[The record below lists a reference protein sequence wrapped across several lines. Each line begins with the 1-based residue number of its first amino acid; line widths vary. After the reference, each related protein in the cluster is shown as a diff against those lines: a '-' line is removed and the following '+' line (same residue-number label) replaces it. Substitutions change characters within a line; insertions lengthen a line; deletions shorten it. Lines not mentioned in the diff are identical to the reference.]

1 MKPHEIIAAAGALSR
16 GMTRPAYRGQANANW
31 KLHSGALRRFIQE
44 NGDGVL
50 SDLTLLRNF
59 LDDYHK
65 HVLLLPM
72 ETMEEQSSTNLQK
85 LSTLQHLGAATGLLD
100 FTESPLVALWFACQ
114 EDPDNKDADGRIF
127 ALDIGDH
134 NVAVNGRLVD
144 DPFDTSQLDT
154 DVVHYYEPSRGLG
167 ARIVAQQSVFI
178 IGNPLIPE
186 QITKTL
192 DVPCGLKAEVLD
204 RLKEMGL
211 SKMKL
216 FGDVPGLAMINAAS
230 VPLRKEMPK
239 SPQHYKD
246 LGNLA
251 YQEQRFDDAL
261 AAYNHFKSS
270 YPAVSEPY
278 CLLGDTLANLGR
290 QEEAIAAY
298 SKAIENI
305 HNPIADEANQN
316 VNWNVDLVGKF
327 MLHAIHYNRGNAF
340 AATGD
345 HSAALKDYN
354 EAVKFDEA
362 QGHRRD
368 AQVLHNRA
376 NSKFELAQFDGAFE
390 DYAAVNALSESSRLF
405 LAMGKSKVMAGCFD
419 AALEYFE
426 QGAAA
431 QSGDAQVLCRKNV
444 SNTLVILDAVRDR
457 EFDVTCRGR
466 DLLIEVSGL
475 DKEIGRL
482 NFFGHPG
489 NVGNTPSSIR
499 NAPGGKGYAGALPSI
514 VYLVKKP
521 VRQ

>member
-1 MKPHEIIAAAGALSR
+1 
-16 GMTRPAYRGQANANW
+16 MTRPAYRGQANANW
-31 KLHSGALRRFIQE
+31 KLHSGAIRRLIQAY
-44 NGDGVL
+44 GDGVL
-50 SDLTLLRNF
+50 SELTLLRNF

-65 HVLLLPM
+65 YELLLPM
-72 ETMEEQSSTNLQK
+72 ETMEEQSSTKLQK

-127 ALDIGDH
+127 ALDVGDH
-134 NVAVNGRLVD
+134 NVAVNGRSVE
-144 DPFDTSQLDT
+144 DPFDTSRLDT

-167 ARIVAQQSVFI
+167 ARIVAQQSVFL

-192 DVPCGLKAEVLD
+192 DVPCGLKAAVLD
-204 RLKEMGL
+204 GLKEMGL
-211 SKMKL
+211 SKMNL

-239 SPQHYKD
+239 TPQHYKD

-261 AAYNHFKSS
+261 VVYKHFASS

-290 QEEAIAAY
+290 QEEAIEAY

-305 HNPIADEANQN
+305 HNPIAPIAVGANQT
-316 VNWNVDLVGKF
+316 VTWNGVGRH

-340 AATGD
+340 AETGD
-345 HSAALKDYN
+345 HSAALKDFN
-354 EAVKFDEA
+354 KAIEFDGALE
-362 QGHRRD
+362 HRRD

-390 DYAAVNALSESSRLF
+390 DYAAVNALSESSRSF
-405 LAMGKSKVMAGCFD
+405 LAMGNSKVMAGSFD
-419 AALEYFE
+419 AALECFE
-426 QGAAA
+426 QGVAA
-431 QSGDAQVLCRKNV
+431 QSGDAQDRCRNNA
-444 SNTLVILDAVRDR
+444 SNTLVILDAVRGR

-466 DLLIEVSGL
+466 DLQIEVSGL
-475 DKEIGRL
+475 DKEIGGL
-482 NFFGHPG
+482 IFVGHPG
-489 NVGNTPSSIR
+489 NVGNTPSSMR

>member
-1 MKPHEIIAAAGALSR
+1 MKPLEIIAAAGALSR

-31 KLHSGALRRFIQE
+31 KLHSGALRRFIQA

-144 DPFDTSQLDT
+144 DPFDTSQLDA

-186 QITKTL
+186 QITNTL

-239 SPQHYKD
+239 SPQHYKN

-270 YPAVSEPY
+270 YPAASEPY
-278 CLLGDTLANLGR
+278 CLLGDTLASLGR
-290 QEEAIAAY
+290 QEEAIKAY

-305 HNPIADEANQN
+305 HNPIAVGANQT
-316 VNWNVDLVGKF
+316 VNRNYVSKH

-368 AQVLHNRA
+368 AQVLYNRA

-390 DYAAVNALSESSRLF
+390 DYASVNALSESSRSF
-405 LAMGKSKVMAGCFD
+405 LAMGHSKLMAGSFD
-419 AALEYFE
+419 AALECFE
-426 QGAAA
+426 QGVAA
-431 QSGDAQVLCRKNV
+431 QSGDSQVLCQKNA

-466 DLLIEVSGL
+466 DLIIEVSGL
-475 DKEIGRL
+475 DKEIGGL
-482 NFFGHPG
+482 IFVGHPG

-499 NAPGGKGYAGALPSI
+499 NAPGGKGYAGVLSST